1 MALDVMTSIKDI
13 SVLRLKNSIR
23 TMPEEERKRL
33 LGEIK
38 ILLEG
43 RPRPTVKADLMKKRG
58 ILTIGW

>member
-1 MALDVMTSIKDI
+1 
-13 SVLRLKNSIR
+13 
-23 TMPEEERKRL
+23 MPEEERKRL